1 VSEHR
6 ALSVLTG
13 RDRGLARIVERH
25 GPPPLWARRPGFAT
39 LARII
44 LEQQVSLASAAT
56 LYRRVARELGG
67 VWTTGAVLAEG
78 EAGLRRRGLTRQKA
92 RYVVALASS
101 VESGA
106 LSLRAVSRMGDA
118 EARAALERVPGI
130 GAWTSSIYLLM
141 ALRRPD
147 VWPAGDLALHIA
159 VRDFLKPRR
168 TVTTAVATQMA
179 ERWRPWRSVAA
190 KILWW
195 GYLAVRR

>member
-1 VSEHR
+1 VSEQR
-6 ALSVLTG
+6 AISVLTG
-13 RDRGLARIVERH
+13 RDRGLARIVEQH

-67 VWTTGAVLAEG
+67 AWTVGAVLAEG
-78 EAGLRRRGLTRQKA
+78 EARLRRRGLTRQKA
-92 RYVVALASS
+92 RYVVALAAS

-106 LSLRAVSRMGDA
+106 LSLRAVSQMRDA
-118 EARAALERVPGI
+118 DARAALERVPGI
-130 GAWTSSIYLLM
+130 GSWTSAIYLLM
-141 ALRRPD
+141 ALRRAD
-147 VWPAGDLALHIA
+147 AWPAGDLALNLA
-159 VRDFLKPRR
+159 MRDFLKPRR

-179 ERWRPWRSVAA
+179 ERWRPWRSIAA
-190 KILWW
+190 KILWR